1 MAENGSSGNGS
12 AAAPNSQE
20 QTTIQA
26 KIVNQY
32 IKDLSFEN
40 PNIRKLI
47 TNPGD
52 QAKPK
57 GRGNR
62 GAQRIENDL
71 FETSIEF
78 KASATNNL
86 GTIYILETVYA
97 GL

>member
-1 MAENGSSGNGS
+1 MADQEPNAGGNGADDGQPQVS
-12 AAAPNSQE
+12 ILA
-20 QTTIQA
+20 
-26 KIVNQY
+26 QY

-52 QAKPK
+52 QPNLKVEV
-57 GRGNR
+57 NV

-71 FETSIEF
+71 FETSIEL

-86 GTIYILETVYA
+86 GTIYILETV
-97 GL
+97 